1 MKYWGSRLEAA
12 DGCTSDECTSD
23 AERRLVGLYFSVLV
37 LFFCQKAV
45 TIRPDLSKC
54 RETGLKMQR
63 KYLRLFCVLLCSNFV
78 KKKRLQL
85 ASIAQ
90 CASKYTDRKKS
101 HGAFVLSDILFDT
114 LMPFR
119 IF

>member
-1 MKYWGSRLEAA
+1 MAV
-12 DGCTSDECTSD
+12 
-23 AERRLVGLYFSVLV
+23 LVMSVLV
-37 LFFCQKAV
+37 QKEGLWACIFCTCTV
-45 TIRPDLSKC
+45 FLSKGC
-54 RETGLKMQR
+54 YNQARFVEMSGNWFENAEKIFETFL
-63 KYLRLFCVLLCSNFV
+63 LLLCSNFV

-119 IF
+119 RF